1 MRKSER
7 EISDLSDK
15 FETLLR
21 CEYLT
26 LALQDEAAPYAL
38 PVNFGAELEGDKLTL
53 YFHCAVAGKK
63 LELLQKDAR
72 VGFCAARQMRVFNK
86 GVAPCGYTTD
96 YESVC
101 GRGRAEILTDRAER
115 LHGLKVL
122 TSHYTPQKFADG
134 DFNERAFAI
143 TTVVKITVDEWTG
156 KRLYRPEFA

>member
-53 YFHCAVAGKK
+53 
-63 LELLQKDAR
+63 
-72 VGFCAARQMRVFNK
+72 
-86 GVAPCGYTTD
+86 
-96 YESVC
+96 
-101 GRGRAEILTDRAER
+101 
-115 LHGLKVL
+115 
-122 TSHYTPQKFADG
+122 
-134 DFNERAFAI
+134 
-143 TTVVKITVDEWTG
+143 
-156 KRLYRPEFA
+156 

>member
-72 VGFCAARQMRVFNK
+72 VGFCAARQMHVFNK

-96 YESVC
+96 YES
-101 GRGRAEILTDRAER
+101 GAAGAER
-115 LHGLKVL
+115 R
-122 TSHYTPQKFADG
+122 S
-134 DFNERAFAI
+134 
-143 TTVVKITVDEWTG
+143 
-156 KRLYRPEFA
+156 